1 MERREDDASLKP
13 VLHLVL
19 KSLCLAATL
28 ISFQGVELAAQG
40 ALPAFP
46 GAQGYGALATGG
58 RAGEVYHVTNLD
70 DSGPGSFRDA
80 VSRGPRIV
88 VFDVGG
94 YIELSSPISVRSN
107 ITIAGQTAPGDGIA
121 TRNYEVSFSGSNNVI
136 IRHIRFR
143 QGLTPGQDR
152 KSAVNI
158 ATGTNMIFDHV
169 SIEWGRWD
177 TVDMTGSSNI
187 TIQYSII
194 GEGIAPQNF
203 GCLCQSDSITLSH
216 DVWINNQ
223 SRNPKAKGLPVQYV
237 SNVVY
242 NWGVTG
248 LVGGHSAADHYLDV
262 INNYFIAGPSS
273 NANFVGDFTS
283 TDQVYH
289 SGNFVDFDMDGQL
302 NGREVVDA
310 DFAGASLIQTPS
322 ASPPVPVTPDSA
334 GDAYAIAVAGAGA
347 SLNRDAVDARLVVYL
362 TSLGGQGQIID
373 DPADVGGFG
382 VLMGGDPPASC
393 AGDGLPDDWKIR
405 YGLDPCTYSANDD
418 FDGTGYTNI
427 EKFINSLID
436 GLYP

>member
-1 MERREDDASLKP
+1 MRASA
-13 VLHLVL
+13 
-19 KSLCLAATL
+19 LAIATL
-28 ISFQGVELAAQG
+28 IVLPGPGLAGQGVF
-40 ALPAFP
+40 PAFP
-46 GAQGYGALATGG
+46 GAEGFGALAAGG
-58 RAGEVYHVTNLD
+58 RGGAVYHVTNLN

-94 YIELSSPISVRSN
+94 YIDLSSPVSVRSN
-107 ITIAGQTAPGDGIA
+107 ITVAGQTARGDGIA
-121 TRNYEVSFSGSNNVI
+121 TKNYEVSFSGSTNVI
-136 IRHIRFR
+136 VRHIRFR

-158 ATGTNMIFDHV
+158 TAGTDMIFDHV

-177 TVDMTGSSNI
+177 TVDMTGSSNT

-203 GCLCQSDSITLSH
+203 GCLCQSDNITLSH
-216 DVWINNQ
+216 DLWINNQ

-273 NANFVGDFTS
+273 TSGFVGDFTS
-283 TDQVYH
+283 TDKVYQT
-289 SGNFVDFDMDGQL
+289 GNFVDLDPDGQL
-302 NGREVVDA
+302 NGREVVDEDFTGATVIQLPTA
-310 DFAGASLIQTPS
+310 D
-322 ASPPVPVTPDSA
+322 PPVPVTLDSA
-334 GDAYAIAVAGAGA
+334 TDAYSIAIAGVGA
-347 SLNRDAVDARLVVYL
+347 SLNRDGVDMRLIGYL
-362 TSLGGQGQIID
+362 TSLGDHGQIIN
-373 DPADVGGFG
+373 DPAQVGGFG
-382 VLMGGDPPASC
+382 MLLGGEPPASC
-393 AGDGLPDDWKIR
+393 GGDGIPDDWKVT
-405 YGLDPCTYSANDD
+405 YGLDPCTYAANDD

-427 EKFINSLID
+427 EKYINSLID